1 VQFYAAQMVLA
12 LECIHEQG
20 IVYRDLK
27 PENLLMDADGV
38 AMMTQSMAT
47 RPLHPPQLGPNPD
60 TSPPPSSWLA
70 TTSLAA
76 VPARGLG
83 QLSGGVRKGGG
94 GGGQSRGA
102 VLA

>member
-1 VQFYAAQMVLA
+1 MQFYAAQMVLA

-60 TSPPPSSWLA
+60 TS
-70 TTSLAA
+70 LAA

-83 QLSGGVRKGGG
+83 QLRAGSAERRGGRGGG
-94 GGGQSRGA
+94 GG
-102 VLA
+102 